1 MRRPQQLSM
10 MDVPTTTLLATHMM
24 TPVLSGMMPTQILV
38 ETMTPILSLLQIS
51 AVPVLELLK
60 LKMSQL
66 KKPQSL
72 RRLQQLSMMDVP
84 TTTLLATHMM
94 TPVLSGMIPTQILV
108 ETMIPT
114 LLLLQISA
122 VPVLE
127 LLKLK
132 KPRPLRRPQQSFMMD
147 VPTMTLLATHMMI
160 PVLSGMIPTQILA
173 ETMTLTLLLQQIFVV
188 PVSELLKLK
197 QLQLLRLQFLLP
209 RLLLPL
215 IQHPLIAL
223 MTIALEIRM
232 VTPVLIGIFLDLRLV
247 ETMILM
253 SSLLPICAASAC
265 GKTKLPRQ
273 LNSKQT
279 SNTSLTSLPRTL
291 LLSSPWTTVIT
302 AIMLRTT

>member
-1 MRRPQQLSM
+1 LSM
-10 MDVPTTTLLATHMM
+10 MDVPTTTLLATHMMTPVLSGMMPTQILVETMTPTLLLLQISAAPVLELLKLKMPQLKKPQLLRRPQQLSTMDVLTTTLLVTHMM

-94 TPVLSGMIPTQILV
+94 
-108 ETMIPT
+108 
-114 LLLLQISA
+114 
-122 VPVLE
+122 
-127 LLKLK
+127 
-132 KPRPLRRPQQSFMMD
+132 
-147 VPTMTLLATHMMI
+147 I

-215 IQHPLIAL
+215 MQHLLIAL

-279 SNTSLTSLPRTL
+279 SNTLLTSLLRTL

-302 AIMLRTT
+302 AIILRTT